1 MKIEVNK
8 ELIKKLETLSLI
20 QLTEEERERMVNDI
34 KKILDFFDKID
45 ELNLENVEPLF
56 HPIRPEKLRKDKPLP
71 SLSIEEA
78 LQNVKRK
85 QENFIIGPKTYG
97 E

>member
-1 MKIEVNK
+1 
-8 ELIKKLETLSLI
+8 I
-20 QLTEEERERMVNDI
+20 QLTQEERRRMVDDVR
-34 KKILDFFDKID
+34 KILDFFNKID

-56 HPIRPEKLRKDKPLP
+56 HPIRPEKLRKDEPIKPLNVD
-71 SLSIEEA
+71 EA

-85 QENFIIGPKTYG
+85 QESYILGPKTYG